1 MTEEVFYKKVGRRY
15 VPVSYYDSKLLEAV
29 PAGCHLVVK
38 QRGSEMRRYNV
49 DPALAPMIAAG
60 EYFKDQM
67 SSAMLSAS
75 EARPATKALT
85 EEQQVAWA
93 TLKKAY
99 GTEMFYLQFPS
110 ANDIINAGITELS
123 LKAEALLKHPSV
135 RAAYEQ
141 FLMVAKL
148 TAEGIKER

>member
-49 DPALAPMIAAG
+49 DPSLAPMIAAG
-60 EYFKDQM
+60 HLMKDQM
-67 SSAMLSAS
+67 SDALFAAS
-75 EARPATKALT
+75 EAKPAIKALT
-85 EEQQVAWA
+85 EKQAKAWKK
-93 TLKKAY
+93 LKQEY
-99 GTEMFYLQFPS
+99 GSEMFYIQYPS
-110 ANDIINAGITELS
+110 ANDIVDAGIKS
-123 LKAEALLKHPSV
+123 LVAEADKLIEHPSV

-148 TAEGIKER
+148 TAEGIKE